1 MEMEAFLQRACDP
14 YVQIIPIGCSL
25 GLGFAY
31 SIQPLH
37 TTSVKPRLSMNKN
50 FSLRKFSG
58 LTAVSASLVLTLLN
72 VASPIELLNLARLG
86 RPASSALAQQDAE
99 EDVNVR
105 VYRVAS
111 PAVVSIEAGDGSGS
125 GIIISPDGLIL
136 TNAHVV
142 GRQTTVKVILPD
154 GTKLQGDVVA
164 FGRADL
170 DLAAVKVQG
179 QTNLPTIP
187 MAAIGSVAVGQ
198 RAFAIGNPFGQFQ
211 GTFTTGIV
219 SRLDAERGLI
229 QTDTAIN
236 PGNSGGPLLNS
247 HGELIGVNSA
257 IFAPRGAAGNI
268 GIGFAINIDQVEPFL
283 VSVRDGTAP
292 RTAQQSSPLLGSQRP
307 ERIALNRPVEGQL
320 TQASGVHPADRS
332 YFNAY
337 TFEGKAG
344 QQIEIDM
351 TSSEIDPYLILLA
364 PDGQDLAHDDDG
376 GGGSNA
382 RVTTALP
389 ADGTYTVLANTYRAG
404 ETGHY
409 NLRLSMKSS
418 QLQR

>member
-1 MEMEAFLQRACDP
+1 MKKTL
-14 YVQIIPIGCSL
+14 
-25 GLGFAY
+25 
-31 SIQPLH
+31 
-37 TTSVKPRLSMNKN
+37 TPRH
-50 FSLRKFSG
+50 FSR
-58 LTAVSASLVLTLLN
+58 LTAVAASLAITLLN
-72 VASPIELLNLARLG
+72 AASPVELLNPVGLG
-86 RPASSALAQQDAE
+86 RPARVLAQQDAE

-105 VYRVAS
+105 VYQAAS
-111 PAVVSIEAGDGSGS
+111 PAVVSIEAGDGNGS

-142 GRQTTVKVILPD
+142 SGQTSVKVILSD
-154 GTKLQGDVVA
+154 GTKLPGEVVA
-164 FGRADL
+164 FGEGDL

-179 QTNLPTIP
+179 QRNLPTI
-187 MAAIGSVAVGQ
+187 AIAPAGSVAVGQ

-219 SRLDAERGLI
+219 SRVDPDRGLI

-236 PGNSGGPLLNS
+236 PGNSGGPLLNGR
-247 HGELIGVNSA
+247 GELIGVNSA
-257 IFAPRGAAGNI
+257 IFSPRGAAGNI
-268 GIGFAINIDQVEPFL
+268 GIGFAINVDRVEPFL

-292 RTAQQSSPLLGSQRP
+292 RTAQQTSPLLGGQRA
-307 ERIALNRPVEGQL
+307 ERIALNRPIEGQL
-320 TQASGVHPADRS
+320 TPASGVHPADRS

-376 GGGSNA
+376 GGDSNA
-382 RVTTALP
+382 RLVMALP
-389 ADGTYTVLANTYRAG
+389 VDGTYTVLANAYRAG
-404 ETGHY
+404 ETGNY
-409 NLRLSMKSS
+409 NLRLSLKSS